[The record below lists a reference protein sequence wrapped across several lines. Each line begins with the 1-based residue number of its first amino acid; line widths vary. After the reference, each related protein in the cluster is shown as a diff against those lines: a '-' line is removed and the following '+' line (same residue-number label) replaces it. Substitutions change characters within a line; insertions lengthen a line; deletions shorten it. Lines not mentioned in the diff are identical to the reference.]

1 MKAGA
6 FDWTAA
12 RARVERFQEALERGE
27 GRSPAERERIL
38 RERAER
44 LACPQELPGSAL
56 AGDGIVVFRIG
67 AERYGLPLSRMVE
80 IISRPLCAAVPGAPD
95 RLAGVIQVRGEIRPV
110 LDLAQAL
117 RVQRNEPPERHSVLL
132 VRGSGREFGVRVDE
146 VEDIRV
152 LTENERGPAPAGAG
166 RVMWM
171 TPDGTGVLNADM
183 LLDEVAQ

>member
-1 MKAGA
+1 MAGA
-6 FDWTAA
+6 FDWAAA
-12 RARVERFQEALERGE
+12 RDRVERFREALEHCESRG
-27 GRSPAERERIL
+27 PAERERIL

-44 LACPQELPGSAL
+44 LARPQESPGAAL
-56 AGDGIVVFRIG
+56 AGEAIAVFRIG

-110 LDLAQAL
+110 LDLALAL
-117 RVQRNEPPERHSVLL
+117 RIRRHEPSERYSVLL
-132 VRGSGREFGVRVDE
+132 VRGAGREFGVRVDE

-183 LLDEVAQ
+183 LFDEVAQ